1 MDEDSSFAHPGVAMC
16 FLVLSPRRAPPP
28 FLHPHLLL
36 NAPSMQPPPFLH
48 PHLLPNAPS
57 MHPALLPQR
66 SADLMPKKEFPRGY
80 ISCKLCRRQKKR
92 CAPLRSAAPPY
103 ITCGRCE
110 LAGVPCV
117 CPSGSALVPS
127 ESSAPEAAGASR
139 QRDPSPSITELS
151 SCASTSAWYTQ
162 CERKVL
168 EDGYPL
174 KPQFIPR
181 RGTLFPF

>member
-16 FLVLSPRRAPPP
+16 FLVLSPR
-28 FLHPHLLL
+28 
-36 NAPSMQPPPFLH
+36 MQPPPFLH

-66 SADLMPKKEFPRGY
+66 SADLMPKKEFPHGY

-117 CPSGSALVPS
+117 RPSGSALVPS
-127 ESSAPEAAGASR
+127 ESSAPEAAGASH
-139 QRDPSPSITELS
+139 QRDPSPSVTELS

-181 RGTLFPF
+181 RGTLLPF